1 MTSAQRKTAQSVN
14 TPSPADPPSNLAWV
28 VPISPP
34 HFLAHL
40 QVHDE
45 TKPKLEALDNSSL
58 SQLPLDLILE
68 IMEYVRGSRRHEV
81 YQEREKEFRCWE
93 SRCEERDHYTQ
104 QEVDIELRSQYESL
118 YSEEYD
124 SFKSFVEEIDISA
137 IMDDIADCAHAQ
149 RRRHWETNITRG
161 NVNSNSLL
169 EETSQDKLSS
179 SDDNGTTVCQY
190 SEVLVF
196 AFCNSLWGLQY
207 CRY

>member
-1 MTSAQRKTAQSVN
+1 MTSTQRQTAQSVN
-14 TPSPADPPSNLAWV
+14 PPSPAGPPSNLAWI

-45 TKPKLEALDNSSL
+45 MKPKLEALDDSSL
-58 SQLPLDLILE
+58 SQLPLDLSLE
-68 IMEYVRGSRRHEV
+68 IMGYVWGSRRHEV

-93 SRCEERDHYTQ
+93 SRCKERDHYTQ
-104 QEVDIELRSQYESL
+104 EEVDVELWSQYKSL

-124 SFKSFVEEIDISA
+124 SFESFVEEADISA
-137 IMDDIADCAHAQ
+137 IMDDSEDCAHAQ

-161 NVNSNSLL
+161 NINSNSLPK
-169 EETSQDKLSS
+169 ETSRDKLSS
-179 SDDNGTTVCQY
+179 SDDNGTTACQY

-196 AFCNSLWGLQY
+196 AYL
-207 CRY
+207 